1 MQKKV
6 FSLLPQCKDHQTILQ
21 AKILLKHSDLMVC
34 EIANRLNFQELTA
47 FVRFFKKQTGMPPKV
62 YQRD

>member
-34 EIANRLNFQELTA
+34 EIALRLNFQESTA
-47 FVRFFKKQTGMPPKV
+47 FVRFFKNKPE
-62 YQRD
+62 